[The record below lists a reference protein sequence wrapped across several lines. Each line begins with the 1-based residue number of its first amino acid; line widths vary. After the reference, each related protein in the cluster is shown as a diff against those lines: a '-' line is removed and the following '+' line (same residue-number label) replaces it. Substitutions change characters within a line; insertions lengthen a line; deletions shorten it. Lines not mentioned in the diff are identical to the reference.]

1 MQGRSPIILHLKKA
15 LQDGFVL
22 ETALPVS
29 AVLTIPLLPPLLHQ
43 HLDISISTIISTTIS
58 ISIASANINIGTSIS
73 VNIYWNLSVP
83 AVQGVETWRGV
94 EPPEV
99 EVVPSVLGQRVI
111 VELLSDLN
119 LCKIMISLSG
129 DLGCPDVHTYLGFKV
144 PQPG

>member
-73 VNIYWNLSVP
+73 VNI
-83 AVQGVETWRGV
+83 GT
-94 EPPEV
+94 
-99 EVVPSVLGQRVI
+99 
-111 VELLSDLN
+111 
-119 LCKIMISLSG
+119 
-129 DLGCPDVHTYLGFKV
+129 
-144 PQPG
+144 